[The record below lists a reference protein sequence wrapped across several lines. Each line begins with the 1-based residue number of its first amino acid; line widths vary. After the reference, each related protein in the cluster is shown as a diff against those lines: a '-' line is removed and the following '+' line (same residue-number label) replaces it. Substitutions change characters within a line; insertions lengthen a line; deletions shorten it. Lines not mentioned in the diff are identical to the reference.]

1 MSALPCSTT
10 HAPMTRSTRG
20 PDRHEFP
27 NDLIVLLAG
36 VVAMRAL
43 RRAGR
48 GAWAVADLAFL
59 AHY

>member
-1 MSALPCSTT
+1 
-10 HAPMTRSTRG
+10 MTRSTRG